1 MKRIKSAHPLNLDRE
16 KLVQEN
22 IRLKSQLNK
31 LETEKMNH
39 KREITNLENEINKKD
54 KIIETMINDTQSN
67 INTENNKVSEMH
79 LVSNVKRQYKELKK
93 AYEKNQQELNATK
106 KNIKYTKINEINM
119 ENQIFDEQIS
129 KLKNLYEHSLEQ
141 KQSLQKHENEFDT
154 MKQALSQKDYIILSF
169 QENFQKMES
178 EIKTL
183 NNEKEKL
190 KNQNTKK
197 DDMILKLKEKLQM
210 QNKENEKLVMKNNN
224 IKKSE
229 IFLSTKNKYEAKM
242 QKLKKDIAQYRD
254 LNSKNERIL
263 RDFEK
268 SKNNPQ
274 KSLKKF
280 SRKIFSSNYSFEEIK
295 EKNKFFFLCQGI
307 NDVLNQIEF
316 LLKDNNKA
324 NFKIN
329 QNQICLII
337 TTNMPLA
344 PEIIFELKEEKKDIS
359 TKVEELNEYIV
370 KSEKDYQK
378 NFELILKE
386 NKEMKEKIC
395 NIEKQLS
402 MININ
407 LGFLPEH
414 YFDRI
419 KEWIGGDKDK
429 IEFTLIFKLVG
440 ENKND
445 FRFCRTVNLSC
456 PQIFIFI
463 TENLSIFGS
472 YCPNYKTSGGWIAD
486 SNAFL
491 FSLNLNKKYAA
502 KQAKDNYYL
511 GCGYHFTD
519 IEYCSF
525 STKQG
530 NFGKSGIYLDNYELE
545 GNNSNFYIKHF
556 MVYKVEKI

>member
-1 MKRIKSAHPLNLDRE
+1 MIKTPVANAGKKFTFKNEQNQQIEVSMSINHE
-16 KLVQEN
+16 KL
-22 IRLKSQLNK
+22 
-31 LETEKMNH
+31 
-39 KREITNLENEINKKD
+39 
-54 KIIETMINDTQSN
+54 
-67 INTENNKVSEMH
+67 
-79 LVSNVKRQYKELKK
+79 
-93 AYEKNQQELNATK
+93 
-106 KNIKYTKINEINM
+106 
-119 ENQIFDEQIS
+119 
-129 KLKNLYEHSLEQ
+129 
-141 KQSLQKHENEFDT
+141 
-154 MKQALSQKDYIILSF
+154 
-169 QENFQKMES
+169 
-178 EIKTL
+178 TL
-183 NNEKEKL
+183 NTRLNE
-190 KNQNTKK
+190 NT
-197 DDMILKLKEKLQM
+197 
-210 QNKENEKLVMKNNN
+210 
-224 IKKSE
+224 
-229 IFLSTKNKYEAKM
+229 
-242 QKLKKDIAQYRD
+242 
-254 LNSKNERIL
+254 LN
-263 RDFEK
+263 
-268 SKNNPQ
+268 
-274 KSLKKF
+274 
-280 SRKIFSSNYSFEEIK
+280 RKIFSSNYSFEEIK

-429 IEFTLIFKLVG
+429 IGFNLIFKLG
-440 ENKND
+440 EMENDNK
-445 FRFCRTVNLSC
+445 RYTQCTNLSC
-456 PQIFIFI
+456 PMIFIFI
-463 TENLSIFGS
+463 TQNNSIFGS
-472 YCPNYKTSGGWIAD
+472 YCPNYNTSGSSWIAD

-545 GNNSNFYIKHF
+545 GNNSKFYIKQF